1 MREEE
6 EKEQTVLSMSF
17 YEEKPR
23 NETDL
28 ETKVSQGKDLEEGEM
43 GERAAV

>member
-6 EKEQTVLSMSF
+6 QKEQTVLSMSF
-17 YEEKPR
+17 YEEKQR

-28 ETKVSQGKDLEEGEM
+28 EAKVSQGKDLGEGEM
-43 GERAAV
+43 GDIETV